1 MKKLII
7 LTGAGISAESGIK
20 TFRDSDGLWEGFN
33 VMDVATPQ
41 GFEKNPALVFD
52 FYNQRRKQAL
62 DVKPN
67 GGHLGLKDLEEH
79 FEVQIITQN
88 VDLLHEQAG
97 SSIVLHLHGK
107 LDEARSTKNPNL
119 VYKLKSW
126 ELNIGDKCELGS
138 QLRPN
143 IVWFGEAVPAME
155 EAVMLA
161 VQADIF
167 VVIGT
172 SMVVYPAASL
182 IDYIPKNCP
191 VFVIDPKKPE
201 MDLEGRNIT
210 FIEEVG
216 SVGVAKLKEILL
228 S

>member
-1 MKKLII
+1 
-7 LTGAGISAESGIK
+7 
-20 TFRDSDGLWEGFN
+20 
-33 VMDVATPQ
+33 
-41 GFEKNPALVFD
+41 
-52 FYNQRRKQAL
+52 
-62 DVKPN
+62 
-67 GGHLGLKDLEEH
+67 
-79 FEVQIITQN
+79 
-88 VDLLHEQAG
+88 
-97 SSIVLHLHGK
+97 
-107 LDEARSTKNPNL
+107 
-119 VYKLKSW
+119 
-126 ELNIGDKCELGS
+126 LNIGDKCELGS

-182 IDYIPKNCP
+182 IDYIPDNCP